1 MSEPRPGIVGAFA
14 LSRVMSRLLFGIS
27 ARDFT
32 TFFSVP
38 LILAGIAFAASILPA
53 WRASRVDPMVALR
66 DE

>member
-1 MSEPRPGIVGAFA
+1 MSG
-14 LSRVMSRLLFGIS
+14 LLFGIS
-27 ARDFT
+27 ARDFA

-38 LILAGIAFAASILPA
+38 LILAGIAFAASIIPA